1 MSMDEAFSSG
11 ATGTTRRAV
20 VGAMIAAPAALALPG
35 VALAADTP
43 AATPPLKIFSI
54 VVRKPDLSQD
64 SFRQHWIGI
73 HGPMARKVPGIAG
86 FILSEAVQDSA
97 AAAPGA
103 NYTERFDGI
112 AHSWY
117 PAPGVLRAGMADPQ
131 SRAWLADGD
140 LFIDRAASRNFFVRE
155 QVVVPIA
162 RAEGGLKRT
171 SLLVRKPGMTHEQFM
186 EHWTK
191 THAELA
197 QGVPGLRGCV
207 FNRIETAMGSQDGPW
222 GEIDGIAELWW
233 DSGAVDLGGRVVSPQ
248 SGAWAANGDMFIDRS
263 RSRTIVSLEHVM
275 IPPSGWV

>member
-1 MSMDEAFSSG
+1 
-11 ATGTTRRAV
+11 
-20 VGAMIAAPAALALPG
+20 
-35 VALAADTP
+35 
-43 AATPPLKIFSI
+43 
-54 VVRKPDLSQD
+54 VRKPDLSQD

-73 HGPMARKVPGIAG
+73 HGPTARTVPGIAG

-103 NYTERFDGI
+103 NYKERFDGV

-117 PAPGVLRAGMADPQ
+117 PQPDVLRAGMADPK

-155 QVVVPIA
+155 QIVVPIA
-162 RAEGGLKRT
+162 RGEGGLKRT

-191 THAELA
+191 KHAAMA
-197 QGVPGLRGCV
+197 QGIPGLLGCV
-207 FNRIETAMGSQDGPW
+207 FNRIETAMGSPSGPW

-248 SGAWAANGDMFIDRS
+248 STAWAADGDMFIDRA
-263 RSRTIVSLEHVM
+263 RSRTIISLEHVI
-275 IPPSGWV
+275 IPPTNIA